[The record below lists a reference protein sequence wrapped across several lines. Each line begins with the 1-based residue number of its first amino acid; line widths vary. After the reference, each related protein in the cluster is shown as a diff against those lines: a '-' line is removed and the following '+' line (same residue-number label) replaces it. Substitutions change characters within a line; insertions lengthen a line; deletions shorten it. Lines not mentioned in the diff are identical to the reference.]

1 MPQTA
6 TREKSLSEYADP
18 DVVIIDKAKAFLSRE
33 QTQLLD
39 IMKRIK
45 GAMKSVN
52 FDKIYAG
59 GLPSE
64 QNIIEFIRARQWTK
78 VVPDKDHHIWERL
91 TKMSDV
97 QLSIVIDDSHYEV
110 YEKWEKLRP
119 ISSTKIRS

>member
-1 MPQTA
+1 
-6 TREKSLSEYADP
+6 
-18 DVVIIDKAKAFLSRE
+18 
-33 QTQLLD
+33 
-39 IMKRIK
+39 MKRIK